1 VRAKWEVRGSRDKE
15 FPIEI
20 IIPGIPYQEAKMSKK
35 LTADEATNLADM
47 IRSYVLDDKME
58 SKTVNEHLEDI
69 GIHDVRHVSSA
80 GGRVLF
86 PLKEMGKNSFITL
99 TVPDHVAKTVMN
111 KLMENTSE

>member
-1 VRAKWEVRGSRDKE
+1 MRAKWEVRGSRDKD

-20 IIPGIPYQEAKMSKK
+20 IIPGIPYPDSKVSKK
-35 LTADEATNLADM
+35 LTTEEATNLAEM
-47 IRSYVLDDKME
+47 LKSYVLDEKME
-58 SKTVNEHLEDI
+58 TKTVNEHLEDI

-99 TVPDHVAKTVMN
+99 TVPDHVAKAIMN